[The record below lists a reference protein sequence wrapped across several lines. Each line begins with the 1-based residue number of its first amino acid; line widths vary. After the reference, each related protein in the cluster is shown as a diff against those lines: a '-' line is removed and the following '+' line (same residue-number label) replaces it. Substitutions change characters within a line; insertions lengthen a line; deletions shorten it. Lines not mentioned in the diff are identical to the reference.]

1 MSNSDYLWKVT
12 TMMVMPQQDG
22 ETNVVVVAFYSVT
35 SEIIGSASYESSQQF
50 TYTDGAFTPYDQLTE
65 EQVIGWIQ
73 SALGENGIASI
84 YANIDGQ
91 MNTIQNPP
99 PTPEVK
105 PLPWS

>member
-12 TMMVMPQQDG
+12 SMMVLPKQDG
-22 ETNVVVVAFYSVT
+22 QTDVVVLASYSVT
-35 SEIIGSASYESSQQF
+35 SEIIGAASVQSSQQF
-50 TYTDGAFTPYDQLTE
+50 TYTGGEFTPYDQLTE

-73 SALGENGIASI
+73 SALGEDGVANI

-91 MNTIQNPP
+91 VNAIQNPP
-99 PTPEVK
+99 PSPEPQ

>member
-1 MSNSDYLWKVT
+1 MSNPNYLWKVT

-50 TYTDGAFTPYDQLTE
+50 TYTGGAFTPYDQLTE
-65 EQVIGWIQ
+65 EQVVGWIQ

-91 MNTIQNPP
+91 INTIQNPP